1 MYQFRR
7 IYRLI
12 LLFLGVLVGM
22 VTASTV
28 FMLRM
33 LISPPRQALWST
45 PADLGMPF
53 ENVQFPARDGT
64 RLSGWF
70 IPGSEAA
77 GEKHG
82 ITLVIVHGW
91 PWNRLGTSAETILTD
106 LPGSSPVQLIH
117 LAHALHRKGYQLLM
131 FDLRNHGQSAYGGP
145 VTFGLRE
152 ASDLLG
158 ALDYLSVR
166 SDVNQQQIGVIGFS
180 LGANAL
186 LYALPQ
192 IDLIQAAIAVQPT
205 SAPIFL
211 ARYTHYLLG
220 PLSKPVVA
228 LVSLLYQ
235 ALAGLRLNS
244 IDPIFAVAGSGD
256 TPILYVQGTGDPWG
270 SVDNVKQMIQATPNA
285 VHPQFVETS
294 GRYGGYQFVLDNP
307 ELVSSF
313 FREQIGLDHSAD
325 L

>member
-7 IYRLI
+7 IIRLV
-12 LLFLGVLVGM
+12 LLFVGVIVGM
-22 VTASTV
+22 ITAST
-28 FMLRM
+28 FFIIRM
-33 LISPPRQALWST
+33 LISPPRQALWAT

-53 ENVQFPARDGT
+53 ENVQFPARDGI

-70 IPGSEAA
+70 IPGQGAA

-82 ITLVIVHGW
+82 ITLVMVHGW
-91 PWNRLGTSAETILTD
+91 PWNRLGTAAETILTD

-117 LAHALHRKGYQLLM
+117 LAHALHGNGYQLLM
-131 FDLRNHGQSAYGGP
+131 FDLRNHGQSANGGP

-152 ASDLLG
+152 ARDLLG
-158 ALDYLSVR
+158 ALDYLSGR
-166 SDVNQQQIGVIGFS
+166 PDVNRQQIGVIGFS

-192 IDLIQAAIAVQPT
+192 VDLIRAAVAVQPT

-228 LVSLLYQ
+228 LVSFIYQ
-235 ALAGLRLNS
+235 ALAGLRLNA
-244 IDPIFAVAGSGD
+244 IDPLFAVAGAGD
-256 TPILYVQGTGDPWG
+256 TPVLYVQGTGDPWG

-307 ELVSSF
+307 ELISSF
-313 FREQIGLDHSAD
+313 FMKQMAPDNRC
-325 L
+325 